1 MLCCYTAQSSVIIGV
16 SQVPRHL
23 PSASVWIL
31 KKHMLFVL
39 QNNLIMPM
47 IDLPTAALTSRD
59 LDSGVGQNNTEKR
72 TVHAQISMSVSMSVS
87 VSKSCFSMSPYYVYF
102 WLGV

>member
-39 QNNLIMPM
+39 QNNLIMLV
-47 IDLPTAALTSRD
+47 IDLPSAALTSRD
-59 LDSGVGQNNTEKR
+59 SGVGQINTER
-72 TVHAQISMSVSMSVS
+72 LTHRA
-87 VSKSCFSMSPYYVYF
+87 
-102 WLGV
+102 LR